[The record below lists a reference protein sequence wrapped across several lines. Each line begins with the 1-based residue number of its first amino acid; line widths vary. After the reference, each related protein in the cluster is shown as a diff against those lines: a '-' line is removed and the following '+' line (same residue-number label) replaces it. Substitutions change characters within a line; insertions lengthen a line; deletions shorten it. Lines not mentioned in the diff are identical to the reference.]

1 MFAYYF
7 TPAAE
12 KEIGGLPKRF
22 QRQIFD
28 AVEAVCRF
36 SHPLK
41 STRVIKLKGYAAPTY
56 RLRSGDYR
64 IIFRILNDALVIG
77 SVRNRQEGY

>member
-28 AVEAVCRF
+28 AVEE
-36 SHPLK
+36 
-41 STRVIKLKGYAAPTY
+41 GGAAAC
-56 RLRSGDYR
+56 G
-64 IIFRILNDALVIG
+64 G
-77 SVRNRQEGY
+77 G